1 MNYRKL
7 GKTDEYVSALG
18 LGCMG
23 MSDFYGGSQ
32 TDDAESIATI
42 RYALERGVNL
52 LDTGDFYGVGHNEE
66 LIRTAIKDIPREQ
79 VFISVKFGALR
90 NHDGMFVGY
99 DSRPVAVRNFLSYS
113 LQRLRVDY
121 IDLYYPS
128 RVDPKVPIEDTV
140 GTLGELVKEGKI
152 RYVGLS
158 EAGPETLRRADAVHP
173 VAMLQ
178 TEYSLW
184 TRDPETD
191 VLPVCRELGISLVAY
206 APLGRG
212 FLTGAFQ
219 RPEDLAPN
227 DSRRHMPRFQGENF
241 EQNLN
246 LVAKIKEIANRKG
259 CTPAQLALAWLL
271 AQGED
276 IIPIPG
282 TKRRERLEENLRA
295 LEVEL
300 NDDDLRRIEE
310 SAPPGVATGTRYP
323 RAGNADGQSVESIS
337 NGLDRSSAS
346 PHISAGGLIS
356 TLILALA
363 SYTKLYSRGDRL
375 LGDVCLF

>member
-1 MNYRKL
+1 MEYRKL
-7 GKTDEYVSALG
+7 GKTDAYVSALG

-23 MSDFYGGSQ
+23 MSDFYGGWQ

-66 LIRTAIKDIPREQ
+66 LIRTAIKDFPRERI
-79 VFISVKFGALR
+79 FISVKFGALR
-90 NHDGMFVGY
+90 NHDGRFVGY
-99 DSRPVAVRNFLSYS
+99 DSRPAAVRNFLSYS

-128 RVDPKVPIEDTV
+128 RVDPNVPIEDTV

-158 EAGPETLRRADAVHP
+158 EAAPETLRRASVVYP

-184 TRDPETD
+184 TRDPEMD

-227 DSRRHMPRFQGENF
+227 DSRRHMPRFQGGNF
-241 EQNLN
+241 ERNLN
-246 LVAKIKEIANRKG
+246 LVAKIKEIASRKG
-259 CTPAQLALAWLL
+259 CTPVQLALAWLL

-295 LEVEL
+295 LEVAL
-300 NDDDLRRIEE
+300 SDDDLRGIEE
-310 SAPPGVATGTRYP
+310 AAPVGVAAGTRYP
-323 RAGNADGQSVESIS
+323 QAGMQTVN
-337 NGLDRSSAS
+337 R
-346 PHISAGGLIS
+346 
-356 TLILALA
+356 
-363 SYTKLYSRGDRL
+363 
-375 LGDVCLF
+375 

>member
-7 GKTDEYVSALG
+7 GKTDAYVSALG

-23 MSDFYGGSQ
+23 MSDFYGGWQ

-42 RYALERGVNL
+42 RYAVKRGVNL

-66 LIRTAIKDIPREQ
+66 LIRTAIKDVSREQ

-128 RVDPKVPIEDTV
+128 RVDPNVPIEDTV

-158 EAGPETLRRADAVHP
+158 EAGPETLRRAAAVHP

-227 DSRRHMPRFQGENF
+227 DSRLHMPRFQGENF
-241 EQNLN
+241 DRNLN
-246 LVAKIKEIANRKG
+246 LVAKIKQIANRKG
-259 CTPAQLALAWLL
+259 CTPAQLVLAWLL
-271 AQGED
+271 VQGED

-282 TKRRERLEENLRA
+282 TKRRERLEENFRA

-310 SAPPGVATGTRYP
+310 SAPPGVAAGTRYP
-323 RAGNADGQSVESIS
+323 RAAMQTVN
-337 NGLDRSSAS
+337 R
-346 PHISAGGLIS
+346 
-356 TLILALA
+356 
-363 SYTKLYSRGDRL
+363 
-375 LGDVCLF
+375 